1 MRFAHIADCHVGA
14 WRDSKMKELNF
25 LQFKLSINKIIE
37 ENSKSKISFV
47 IIAGDL
53 FNTSVPSIEALKLV
67 TENLKKLKD
76 VGIKVGTKIGEQAI
90 KNMSRKIIVDI
101 NQKVGFRLVTKFG
114 EKGVINLGKAIP
126 ILGGL
131 IGGTIDAASTHSIGK
146 ISKKVFV

>member
-1 MRFAHIADCHVGA
+1 MNQ
-14 WRDSKMKELNF
+14 LF
-25 LQFKLSINKIIE
+25 LF
-37 ENSKSKISFV
+37 FC
-47 IIAGDL
+47 
-53 FNTSVPSIEALKLV
+53 F
-67 TENLKKLKD
+67 LKKFNQSSKPRT
-76 VGIKVGTKIGEQAI
+76 INI
-90 KNMSRKIIVDI
+90 RKFFAI